1 MGKSDQAKKRYLLQG
16 IAMIFIAVVTLE
28 ATTLI
33 QNYFSKKAVTEEA
46 IRRAE
51 DQLKT
56 NNQEIVAVLDRVE
69 TAVENNLWAARKVLN
84 SPDSLWT
91 VTRRIVENNG
101 FIYGAAIAMEENYYP
116 EKGRLYSPYS
126 FRKGTRIDTA
136 QLGTDAYNYIEKKW
150 YTVPIET
157 NAGSWSEPY
166 FDTGGGESLMTT
178 YSLPLTDDTG
188 RVVGVLTSDISLDW
202 LTELVGK
209 VEVYPNAICMM
220 ISRTGKL
227 MVCPEEEL
235 VMQHT
240 AQEVAASLPD
250 STVVQGLVR
259 SMLAGE
265 RGHSLITYRGN
276 RQFVFYAPVERT
288 GWSMA
293 VVIPYNRIFAN
304 LRRLSKWVSLLQ
316 LLGLLLL
323 IYILVYTTRSQA
335 RFQEVSQ
342 KKQRLDSELQIAR
355 DIQMS
360 MLPTVFPTNPDNPDV
375 DMAGCIVPAKQ
386 VGGDLYDFFIS
397 GDKLW
402 FCIGDVSGKGV
413 PASLLMAVTRSLFR
427 TVSAHEKC
435 PQRIVTS
442 MNDSM
447 TDMNQRDMFVTFFM
461 GILDLKSGHL
471 RYCNAG
477 HNAPVVQH
485 PGQPARML
493 DVIPNLPLG
502 VLPGQHFQ
510 EQEADLISGEG
521 LFLYTDGLTEAENV
535 EKNLFGEERLL
546 HTATLEAGSSAS
558 TQINTMA
565 AAVQGFTAGCDPS
578 DDLTMVVVRFTNPA
592 PSSGAE
598 RHLILHNDISQIP
611 QLAEFMEVISEE
623 TKMDQGLAMS
633 LNLAL
638 EEAVTNV
645 ILYAYPEGSDGLVD
659 VEAIIWRDHIDFI
672 ISDAGMPFDPTAAA
686 PPDLTLDVMD
696 RPIGGLGI
704 YLVKTI
710 MDQVAYERKDGKN
723 ILSMTKK
730 L

>member
-1 MGKSDQAKKRYLLQG
+1 MAKSDQAKKRYLLQG
-16 IAMIFIAVVTLE
+16 IAMIFIAVVTVE
-28 ATTLI
+28 AATLI
-33 QNYFSKKAVTEEA
+33 QNYFARIAVTEEA

-51 DQLKT
+51 DQLKS
-56 NNQEIVAVLDRVE
+56 NNQEIIAVLDRVE
-69 TAVENNLWAARKVLN
+69 TAVENNVWTARKVLN

-91 VTRRIVENNG
+91 VTRRIVENNS
-101 FIYGAAIAMEENYYP
+101 FIYGAAIALEENYYP

-126 FRKGTRIDTA
+126 FRKGTQIDTV

-150 YTVPIET
+150 YTIPIET

-166 FDTGGGESLMTT
+166 FDTGGGESMMTT
-178 YSLPLTDDTG
+178 YSVPLTDNSG

-202 LTELVGK
+202 LTDLVGK
-209 VEVYPNAICMM
+209 VAVYPNAICMM
-220 ISRTGKL
+220 ISRTGTL
-227 MVCPEEEL
+227 MVCPNEEL

-240 AQEVAASLPD
+240 AQEVAASMPD
-250 STVVQGLVR
+250 STAVQGIVR
-259 SMLAGE
+259 AMLAGE

-293 VVIPYNRIFAN
+293 VIIPYNRVFEN
-304 LRRLSKWVSLLQ
+304 LRRLGKWLGLFQ
-316 LLGLLLL
+316 LFGLLLL

-342 KKQRLDSELQIAR
+342 KKQRMDSELQIAR

-375 DMAGCIVPAKQ
+375 DMAGRIVPAKQ

-413 PASLLMAVTRSLFR
+413 PAALVMAVTRSLFR

-447 TDMNQRDMFVTFFM
+447 TDMNERDMFVTFFM
-461 GILDLKSGHL
+461 GILDLNSGHL

-477 HNAPVVQH
+477 HNAPVVLH
-485 PGQPARML
+485 PGQPARLL

-510 EQEADLISGEG
+510 EQETDLVSGES

-535 EKNLFGEERLL
+535 EKNLFGEERMLR
-546 HTATLEAGSSAS
+546 TATAEAGSSAS

-592 PSSGAE
+592 PSSGEE

-611 QLAEFMEVISEE
+611 QLAEFMEVITEE

-659 VEAIIWRDHIDFI
+659 IEAIIWRDHLDFI
-672 ISDAGMPFDPTAAA
+672 ISDAGMPFDPTAAS

>member
-1 MGKSDQAKKRYLLQG
+1 MAKSDQAKKRYLLQG
-16 IAMIFIAVVTLE
+16 IAMIFIAVVTVE

-33 QNYFSKKAVTEEA
+33 QNYFARIAVTEEA

-51 DQLKT
+51 DQLKS
-56 NNQEIVAVLDRVE
+56 NNQEIIAVLDRVE
-69 TAVENNLWAARKVLN
+69 TAVENNVWTARKVLN

-91 VTRRIVENNG
+91 VTRRIVEKNS
-101 FIYGAAIAMEENYYP
+101 FIYGAAIALEENYYP

-126 FRKGTRIDTA
+126 FRKGTQIDTA

-150 YTVPIET
+150 YTIPIET

-166 FDTGGGESLMTT
+166 FDTGGGESMMTT
-178 YSLPLTDDTG
+178 YSVPLTDNSG

-202 LTELVGK
+202 LTDLVGK
-209 VEVYPNAICMM
+209 VAVYPNAICMM
-220 ISRTGKL
+220 ISRTGTL
-227 MVCPEEEL
+227 MVCPNEEL

-240 AQEVAASLPD
+240 AQEVAASMPD
-250 STVVQGLVR
+250 STAVQGIVR
-259 SMLAGE
+259 AMLAGE

-293 VVIPYNRIFAN
+293 VIIPYNRVFEN
-304 LRRLSKWVSLLQ
+304 LRRLGKWLGLFQ
-316 LLGLLLL
+316 LFGLLLL

-342 KKQRLDSELQIAR
+342 KKQRMDSELQIAR

-375 DMAGCIVPAKQ
+375 DMAGRIVPAKQ

-413 PASLLMAVTRSLFR
+413 PAALVMAVTRSLFR

-447 TDMNQRDMFVTFFM
+447 TDMNERDMFVTFFM
-461 GILDLKSGHL
+461 GILDLNSGHL

-477 HNAPVVQH
+477 HNAPVVLH
-485 PGQPARML
+485 PGQPARLL

-510 EQEADLISGEG
+510 EQETDLVSGES

-535 EKNLFGEERLL
+535 EKNLFGEERMLR
-546 HTATLEAGSSAS
+546 TATAEAGSSAS

-592 PSSGAE
+592 PSSGEE

-611 QLAEFMEVISEE
+611 QLAEFMEVITEE

-659 VEAIIWRDHIDFI
+659 IEAIIWRDHLDFI
-672 ISDAGMPFDPTAAA
+672 ISDAGMPFDPTAAS